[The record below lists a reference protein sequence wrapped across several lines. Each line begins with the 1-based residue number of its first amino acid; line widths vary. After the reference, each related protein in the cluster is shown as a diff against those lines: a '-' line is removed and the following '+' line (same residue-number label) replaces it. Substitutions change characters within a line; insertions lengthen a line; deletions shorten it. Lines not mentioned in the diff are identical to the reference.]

1 MDKKG
6 RGKRKTTTKQ
16 VHDDSSGGSSSR
28 ILEVRGGEM
37 SEEDLFV
44 LFALWRRLVLTAS
57 KGQNNRR
64 QLQECMPACYR
75 KEFKNKR
82 NAVHCL

>member
-1 MDKKG
+1 
-6 RGKRKTTTKQ
+6 
-16 VHDDSSGGSSSR
+16 
-28 ILEVRGGEM
+28 M

-44 LFALWRRLVLTAS
+44 LFALWRRLVVTAS

-64 QLQECMPACYR
+64 QLQEYMPACYR